1 MFQFAAII
9 GLIIFAALAVILIVA
24 ANKPDSFRVERSIT
38 INASPDGIA
47 TLINDF
53 HHWQIWSPWAHID
66 PNMKTIYSG
75 PATGVG
81 SVYEWEGNAKV
92 GKGRMEIVSVEPAR
106 TSIKLDFLKPFEGHN
121 IADFILTPQAS
132 PAATRVDWVMQG
144 PSPFF
149 PSKIMGVFIAMD
161 KMIGPDFE
169 KGLANLK
176 GAAER

>member
-1 MFQFAAII
+1 MFQFAAIL
-9 GLIIFAALAVILIVA
+9 GLIILVAFAIILILA
-24 ANKPDSFRVERSIT
+24 ATKPDTFRVERSIT
-38 INASPDGIA
+38 INAPSNEVA

-66 PNMKTIYSG
+66 PKMKTTYSG
-75 PATGVG
+75 PTAGVG

-92 GKGRMEIVSVEPAR
+92 GKGRMEILSVEPTQ

-121 IADFILTPQAS
+121 TADFILTPQT
-132 PAATRVDWVMQG
+132 PATATRVDWMMSG